1 MSFLEVRSTRPAT
14 WSERLLF
21 GGYGSPE
28 YYELA
33 ERYLRSMLL
42 PTQHRMPELSEFL
55 RDRSQ
60 PADDSERRTVERSIG
75 GYAMQLPNDRMRE
88 GDWPVSTL
96 DITSGAV
103 HAMSE
108 CYRQRT
114 VVQGRTY
121 TVNLLFDYS
130 DDAVDIR
137 SELPW
142 TGRVEFTA
150 KSPIDRI
157 RIRIPTWV
165 DRSTMQFARTVGAAT
180 AGRRPGPTWT
190 STDFKRAKPV
200 QSRFRF
206 R

>member
-1 MSFLEVRSTRPAT
+1 
-14 WSERLLF
+14 
-21 GGYGSPE
+21 
-28 YYELA
+28 
-33 ERYLRSMLL
+33 
-42 PTQHRMPELSEFL
+42 
-55 RDRSQ
+55 
-60 PADDSERRTVERSIG
+60 
-75 GYAMQLPNDRMRE
+75 MQLPNDRMRE

-121 TVNLLFDYS
+121 TVNLLFDYR

-137 SELPW
+137 SQLPR
-142 TGRVEFTA
+142 TGRVEFAA

-165 DRSTMQFARTVGAAT
+165 DRSTMQVARTVGAAT
-180 AGRRPGPTWT
+180 AGQAAGSYVDIDGLQAGETGARHVSASGEDRAGNRRRRGIH
-190 STDFKRAKPV
+190 DDLGR
-200 QSRFRF
+200 
-206 R
+206 

>member
-1 MSFLEVRSTRPAT
+1 
-14 WSERLLF
+14 
-21 GGYGSPE
+21 
-28 YYELA
+28 
-33 ERYLRSMLL
+33 MLL
-42 PTQHRMPELSEFL
+42 PTQHRMPELGDFL
-55 RDRSQ
+55 RDREP

-121 TVNLLFDYS
+121 TVNLLFDYR
-130 DDAVDIR
+130 DDVVDIR
-137 SELPW
+137 SQLPR

-165 DRSTMQFARTVGAAT
+165 DRSTMQLARTVGAAT
-180 AGRRPGPTWT
+180 AEQATGSYVDIDGLQAGESGALTFLLPVKIERETVDGMEYTTTWIGNQLIQILPRGT
-190 STDFKRAKPV
+190 VSPLPF
-200 QSRFRF
+200 
-206 R
+206 